1 MIIKY
6 LISFIIFK
14 IINFLPPGK
23 ICNLLNFFLVV
34 YLGSNHKRRLWNLKK
49 SILKQRSHDFEKIYF
64 KSQKKCKRIFIFVGD
79 SHAEFYGRNFIN
91 NDSKKIFFTFHTG
104 PTLLTTFGTSRKI
117 IIKIFEFIKFIQK
130 YFSKNKP
137 EVNIVFS
144 FGEIDVR
151 TYFYQELKLDKNF
164 LNEKEFLNFIS
175 NQFAENFK
183 YLKSLISMN
192 KIKNINFLFK
202 EMTPQTYSKYF
213 TPKNSFQLNKIRN
226 KNEFPVFGKLK
237 DRVMWSKKLSIKMK
251 SICSQNK
258 IKFIKLSYNVYD
270 KNRSL
275 NKKIT
280 FDNGHI
286 SNLSDLVDVQNKAIL
301 K

>member
-6 LISFIIFK
+6 LILFIIFK
-14 IINFLPPGK
+14 IINFLPTGK

-34 YLGSNHKRRLWNLKK
+34 YLGSNHKRRLWNLEK
-49 SILKQRSHDFEKIYF
+49 SILKQRCLDFEKIYF
-64 KSQKKCKRIFIFVGD
+64 QSQKKCKRIFIFVGD

-117 IIKIFEFIKFIQK
+117 
-130 YFSKNKP
+130 
-137 EVNIVFS
+137 
-144 FGEIDVR
+144 
-151 TYFYQELKLDKNF
+151 
-164 LNEKEFLNFIS
+164 
-175 NQFAENFK
+175 
-183 YLKSLISMN
+183 
-192 KIKNINFLFK
+192 
-202 EMTPQTYSKYF
+202 
-213 TPKNSFQLNKIRN
+213 RN

-237 DRVMWSKKLSIKMK
+237 DRVMWSKKLSVKMK
-251 SICSQNK
+251 SICTQNK

-280 FDNGHI
+280 FDDGHI